1 MESNSESLQDY
12 FSIVMVGDE
21 NVGKTSILSKYCNN
35 KFPLTK
41 KKHKSLDIYK
51 KSLEYNGNEFR
62 LKLWDTQYNESNFKL
77 NRQIYERADCIIF
90 VCAINNKNSF
100 TNLDNWYQ
108 ILSEN
113 IDMTNKQM
121 MIIANK
127 SDLDD
132 DRVVGNDEIRQKAE
146 EIDVPF
152 FEVSAMDGSG
162 LQEAFD
168 SMIKRVVSNAYK
180 GESKE
185 LKLDENNN
193 SSGNC
198 ANNAS

>member
-77 NRQIYERADCIIF
+77 NRQIYARADCIIF
-90 VCAINNKNSF
+90 VCAINNKDSF

>member
-1 MESNSESLQDY
+1 
-12 FSIVMVGDE
+12 
-21 NVGKTSILSKYCNN
+21 
-35 KFPLTK
+35 
-41 KKHKSLDIYK
+41 
-51 KSLEYNGNEFR
+51 
-62 LKLWDTQYNESNFKL
+62 
-77 NRQIYERADCIIF
+77 
-90 VCAINNKNSF
+90 
-100 TNLDNWYQ
+100 
-108 ILSEN
+108 
-113 IDMTNKQM
+113 MTNKQM

>member
-77 NRQIYERADCIIF
+77 NRHIYERADCIIF
-90 VCAINNKNSF
+90 VCAINNKDSF